1 MSTRPSRTRTL
12 TAAQMTHQ
20 IMDLQTGLTRA
31 EETYMAL
38 NKVANKQQVQ
48 IDEQKVEM
56 DRQKAQINE
65 QQVEMDVQK
74 KSQIH
79 DIARVDQHLS
89 EHSSTLRS
97 TTYNVG
103 SLSKDVRSLRKGAG
117 SFKEKAACFDEHEKK
132 VRLGHSSYCIHLGIL
147 IVLQYQI
154 KALKDGRESF
164 EKRLAQKILR
174 RDAIRQE
181 KMAATYHEV
190 ARDELGEIEM
200 EEDEALTIP
209 GLYLVQAIAYTS
221 LSSDKKRKAEDGEG
235 VDGSDGEDR
244 EAKKGRLEWL
254 SSHLPVKRFCR

>member
-1 MSTRPSRTRTL
+1 
-12 TAAQMTHQ
+12 
-20 IMDLQTGLTRA
+20 LTRA
-31 EETYMAL
+31 EETYAAL
-38 NKVANKQQVQ
+38 NEVANKHQVQFDKEYAALKEVDNTQQVQ

-56 DRQKAQINE
+56 DRQEALINE
-65 QQVEMDVQK
+65 QQVEIDNNK
-74 KSQIH
+74 KSQVH
-79 DIARVDQHLS
+79 DVARVDQHLS

-103 SLSKDVRSLRKGAG
+103 SLTKDVKSLREDAD
-117 SFKEKAACFDEHEKK
+117 SFKEKAACFDLHEKE

-154 KALKDGRESF
+154 KALKDGRELF

-181 KMAATYHEV
+181 RIAAAYHQMAK
-190 ARDELGEIEM
+190 DELREIEV

-209 GLYLVQAIAYTS
+209 GLYLVPAIAYTS

-235 VDGSDGEDR
+235 RDGSDGGDR
-244 EAKKGRLEWL
+244 EAKKGRLVE
-254 SSHLPVKRFCR
+254 